1 MDEDKGNKDGET
13 ILDRIAAIPF
23 EEWDDMPAHEF
34 TSKQKMFKKVVDCPE
49 MPTTLVIAEMGDF
62 IRSEEFAEKRV
73 EFASMLYEYADESI
87 KPRTI
92 SSGYASFYA
101 ILWKLHQIF
110 ENVWSEMDYSWQGLL
125 DWAEK
130 VHGPFLKKQH
140 QEKDH
145 SKNSI
150 RRYVCDL
157 LTFMVDWS
165 ILEVRKVLKI
175 CETSKLKND
184 QKYCLAFHASTRF
197 VDFREM
203 GGTSLKDL
211 KMHTNAVGGAWG
223 EDTWAALVR
232 DEYDAAFETP
242 EEEEAG
248 LEDTKPKRALLIPIG
263 VFTSSHIIKIAKMTG
278 QVEDYKKFGVDEET
292 PSGVES
298 VSGVESL
305 GGSQD
310 IRNSTQNTGS
320 SLNLMLSDVS
330 NIEHQGGDDNE
341 GIVFDELRSVSA
353 ENFVE
358 ESRDEDLED
367 ELDGV
372 DGSVAEQE
380 YTGQEYNENTILCS
394 DDDMDEINFTAVAE
408 KPNLRKPMKAKTN
421 SSKNITVI
429 ERAEKSFFVC
439 QCGFSATSLSGSS
452 RHKCKKSVD
461 VSFPCKE
468 CGMVCR
474 NPGSL
479 KRHISSKHASSASVV
494 IAPSES
500 SHSKDAQKSKSLPVL
515 TSSRGFPCS
524 ICSKT
529 LKSQKNLDAH
539 LLKVH
544 VSTDSVNSSTNPLT
558 EVHGSISA
566 DVPKSGSTA
575 NKFQCDICM
584 KVLASQKN
592 LDNHVNRVHAETSS
606 VPGQECSPPRSTRQ
620 DDGSSLDPA
629 TQDSV
634 TPPPAVSSQAES
646 SPPLLTSSTTS
657 SQPMGSI
664 NGPKKSC
671 DICGKIL
678 ANSRNLLNHLK
689 KVHGQVC

>member
-1 MDEDKGNKDGET
+1 
-13 ILDRIAAIPF
+13 
-23 EEWDDMPAHEF
+23 
-34 TSKQKMFKKVVDCPE
+34 
-49 MPTTLVIAEMGDF
+49 
-62 IRSEEFAEKRV
+62 
-73 EFASMLYEYADESI
+73 
-87 KPRTI
+87 
-92 SSGYASFYA
+92 
-101 ILWKLHQIF
+101 
-110 ENVWSEMDYSWQGLL
+110 MDYSWQGLL

-157 LTFMVDWS
+157 LTYMVDWS

-175 CETSKLKND
+175 CETSKLKNE
-184 QKYCLAFHASTRF
+184 QKFCLAFHASTRF

-211 KMHTNAVGGAWG
+211 KMHTNAVGEAWG

-278 QVEDYKKFGVDEET
+278 QVEDYKKFGLDEET
-292 PSGVES
+292 PSGA
-298 VSGVESL
+298 ESL

-310 IRNSTQNTGS
+310 IRNSTRNTGS

-330 NIEHQGGDDNE
+330 NIEHHGGDDNE
-341 GIVFDELRSVSA
+341 GIVFDELRSVTA

-358 ESRDEDLED
+358 ESQDEDLGDEDLED
-367 ELDGV
+367 EGD

-380 YTGQEYNENTILCS
+380 YNEQEYSENTILYS
-394 DDDMDEINFTAVAE
+394 DDDMEEIDFTDAAQ
-408 KPNLRKPMKAKTN
+408 KPNFRKPMKAKTN

-429 ERAEKSFFVC
+429 ERADKSFFVC

-468 CGMVCR
+468 CGMICR

-479 KRHISSKHASSASVV
+479 IRHISSKHASSASVV

-500 SHSKDAQKSKSLPVL
+500 SHIKNDQQYKSLSVL
-515 TSSRGFPCS
+515 TSSTGFHCS
-524 ICSKT
+524 ICSIA
-529 LKSQKNLDAH
+529 LKSQKNLNAH
-539 LLKVH
+539 LIKVH
-544 VSTDSVNSSTNPLT
+544 VSTNSVNCSTNPLT
-558 EVHGSISA
+558 EVQFA
-566 DVPKSGSTA
+566 
-575 NKFQCDICM
+575 
-584 KVLASQKN
+584 
-592 LDNHVNRVHAETSS
+592 
-606 VPGQECSPPRSTRQ
+606 
-620 DDGSSLDPA
+620 SLDSYTVLPNF
-629 TQDSV
+629 DF
-634 TPPPAVSSQAES
+634 
-646 SPPLLTSSTTS
+646 
-657 SQPMGSI
+657 
-664 NGPKKSC
+664 
-671 DICGKIL
+671 
-678 ANSRNLLNHLK
+678 
-689 KVHGQVC
+689 